1 MCFERGIFEIY
12 IDTVSMVCLFALCL
26 LLVVKIL
33 ESKLGRAECCETI
46 CTNEELDIILVN
58 EIAVFYNKHTKM
70 LHDPVKNFKI
80 FFLFF
85 KLFQILLCYLGQAE
99 SKLEKPCSIAYLELT
114 ARDPGS

>member
-33 ESKLGRAECCETI
+33 ESKLERAECCETI

-58 EIAVFYNKHTKM
+58 EIAVFYNNHTKM
-70 LHDPVKNFKI
+70 LDDPVKNFKI
-80 FFLFF
+80 FL
-85 KLFQILLCYLGQAE
+85 
-99 SKLEKPCSIAYLELT
+99 
-114 ARDPGS
+114 